1 MLISA
6 GSGARQLT
14 FLRSDSLPFS
24 VTVWVMLQLAVDS
37 MRPASEGSRSEASVR
52 LTGVLSVSEELGLAL
67 LAAGPGAFMRDST
80 KIPPASRTAAAMAV
94 TAHVV
99 SMRL

>member
-14 FLRSDSLPFS
+14 LRSVSLPFS
-24 VTVWVMLQLAVDS
+24 VTVWVMLQLAAGS
-37 MRPASEGSRSEASVR
+37 TRLASEVSRSEASVR
-52 LTGVLSVSEELGLAL
+52 LTGVLLVSDELGLAL
-67 LAAGPGAFMRDST
+67 LAAGLWALFMRDST
-80 KIPPASRTAAAMAV
+80 KIPPAIRTAAVMAV
-94 TAHVV
+94 TTHVV